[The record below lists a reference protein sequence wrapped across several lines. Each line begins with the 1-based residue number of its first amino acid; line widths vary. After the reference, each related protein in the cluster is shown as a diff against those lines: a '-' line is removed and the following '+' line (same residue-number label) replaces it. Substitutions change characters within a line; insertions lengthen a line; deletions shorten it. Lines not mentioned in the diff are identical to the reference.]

1 MILLPPAL
9 RVALPALYTQEKV
22 EDPIVHLKFFTPWTS
37 WTWFVTEGE
46 QQKDTFMFFGHIIG
60 QEEELGYF
68 TLEELESINGPAGL
82 KIEHDLHFKPG
93 PMSEALKTF
102 RGK

>member
-1 MILLPPAL
+1 MILLPPEL
-9 RVALPALYTQEKV
+9 RATLPALYAQEKV
-22 EDPIVHLKFFTPWTS
+22 KDPIVHIKFFTPWTR

-46 QQKDTFMFFGHIIG
+46 EQEDTFMFFGHIIG

-82 KIEHDLHFKPG
+82 KIERDLHFKPG
-93 PMSEALKTF
+93 PLSEVLKTF